1 MSEQIES
8 SPGWTLSA
16 KPKGVVGTL
25 IRTEYRDAPTMES
38 QSTDTS
44 APLLALAATRAEDS
58 AGSAAQSDL
67 TSLMDL
73 GLEPLV
79 DFGDGNEAYEVHADP
94 VTAHTLRANCFSF
107 DDAREY

>member
-1 MSEQIES
+1 M
-8 SPGWTLSA
+8 
-16 KPKGVVGTL
+16 
-25 IRTEYRDAPTMES
+25 DS

-67 TSLMDL
+67 ASLLDL

-79 DFGDGNEAYEVHADP
+79 DFADGNEAHEVHADP
-94 VTAHTLRANCFSF
+94 VTVHTLRANCFSF

>member
-1 MSEQIES
+1 M
-8 SPGWTLSA
+8 
-16 KPKGVVGTL
+16 
-25 IRTEYRDAPTMES
+25 DS

-67 TSLMDL
+67 ASLLDL

-79 DFGDGNEAYEVHADP
+79 DFGDGNEAHEVHADP
-94 VTAHTLRANCFSF
+94 GNWRTWIEKAVWVDFVGSTDWVDFSPPGF
-107 DDAREY
+107 GVGEFKN

>member
-1 MSEQIES
+1 
-8 SPGWTLSA
+8 
-16 KPKGVVGTL
+16 
-25 IRTEYRDAPTMES
+25 
-38 QSTDTS
+38 
-44 APLLALAATRAEDS
+44 
-58 AGSAAQSDL
+58 
-67 TSLMDL
+67 MDL

>member
-1 MSEQIES
+1 M
-8 SPGWTLSA
+8 
-16 KPKGVVGTL
+16 
-25 IRTEYRDAPTMES
+25 DS

-67 TSLMDL
+67 ASLLDL

-79 DFGDGNEAYEVHADP
+79 DFGDGNEAHEVHADP
-94 VTAHTLRANCFSF
+94 VTAHTLHAICFSC

>member
-1 MSEQIES
+1 M
-8 SPGWTLSA
+8 
-16 KPKGVVGTL
+16 
-25 IRTEYRDAPTMES
+25 DS

-58 AGSAAQSDL
+58 AGSAAQSHL
-67 TSLMDL
+67 TSLLDL

-79 DFGDGNEAYEVHADP
+79 DFADGNEAHEVHADP
-94 VTAHTLRANCFSF
+94 VTAHTLHAICFSC

>member
-1 MSEQIES
+1 M
-8 SPGWTLSA
+8 
-16 KPKGVVGTL
+16 
-25 IRTEYRDAPTMES
+25 DS

-67 TSLMDL
+67 ASLLDL

-79 DFGDGNEAYEVHADP
+79 DFGDGNEAHD
-94 VTAHTLRANCFSF
+94 VTRIPDSTHGRRGRRLPWGG
-107 DDAREY
+107 DM